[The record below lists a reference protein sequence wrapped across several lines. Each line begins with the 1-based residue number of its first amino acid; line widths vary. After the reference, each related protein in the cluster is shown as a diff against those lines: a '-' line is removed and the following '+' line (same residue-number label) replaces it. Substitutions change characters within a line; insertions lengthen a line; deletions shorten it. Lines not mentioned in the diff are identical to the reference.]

1 MPQMNF
7 DEEALGRQIGL
18 RIKASEERADKMVAS
33 LVEDLSSREAEQAD
47 INIARLEL
55 ARAISTKLP
64 MDAVA
69 GLVAELTYRL
79 ALVEI
84 NTPPVTEGPEATR
97 AWMRQ
102 MSDEANQDTVKTER
116 VEGFGLRTDQK

>member
-18 RIKASEERADKMVAS
+18 RIKASEERADKMVAG
-33 LVEDLSSREAEQAD
+33 LVEDLSSGTAKGAD

-55 ARAISTKLP
+55 ARAISTQLP
-64 MDAVA
+64 MDAIA

-79 ALVEI
+79 ATIQVGVAL
-84 NTPPVTEGPEATR
+84 A
-97 AWMRQ
+97 
-102 MSDEANQDTVKTER
+102 DEQ
-116 VEGFGLRTDQK
+116 